1 MDKRF
6 ITLQIDMEKEL
17 ESAQIVGRIKNL
29 SNVNGNTVRL
39 LDKIYIKLRFNVFFP
54 CLVDQ

>member
-6 ITLQIDMEKEL
+6 ITFQIDMEKEL

-39 LDKIYIKLRFNVFFP
+39 LDKIYIKLRFNGFFS
-54 CLVDQ
+54 LFS